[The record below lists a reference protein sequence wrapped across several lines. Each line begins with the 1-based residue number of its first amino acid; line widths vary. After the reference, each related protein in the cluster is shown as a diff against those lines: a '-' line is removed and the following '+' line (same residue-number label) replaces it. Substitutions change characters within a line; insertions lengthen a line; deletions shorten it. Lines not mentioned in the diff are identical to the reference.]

1 MRWLRSQS
9 RHRAGGLNEQ
19 VLPADTL
26 NGRLYRF
33 ACSKGTVDLYLSKH
47 KTGEGGPKIHFFG
60 MSNVNLS
67 FLCKKVAGRD
77 GDSVRERP
85 AELAPHLLYVC
96 SDASA
101 ESGRAAASRREAA
114 HPIRLAIDFNAY
126 QNRNSCSNE

>member
-26 NGRLYRF
+26 SGRLYRF
-33 ACSKGTVDLYLSKH
+33 ACSKGTVDFYLSKH
-47 KTGEGGPKIHFFG
+47 KTGESGPKIHFFG
-60 MSNVNLS
+60 TSYLNCHFFEKKWPGGTAIQYLS
-67 FLCKKVAGRD
+67 
-77 GDSVRERP
+77 RP

-101 ESGRAAASRREAA
+101 ESGRAAPAERRR
-114 HPIRLAIDFNAY
+114 IRV
-126 QNRNSCSNE
+126 